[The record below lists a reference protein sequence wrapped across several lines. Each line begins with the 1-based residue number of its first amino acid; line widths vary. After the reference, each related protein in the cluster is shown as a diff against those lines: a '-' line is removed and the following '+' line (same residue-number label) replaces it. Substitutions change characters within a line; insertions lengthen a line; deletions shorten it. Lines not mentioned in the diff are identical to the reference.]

1 MSLQN
6 SSAVPP
12 LFQRFPPRCL
22 GRVVPVGAV
31 GFHPRSPGATPG
43 ARVVAQLEP
52 TGLVEARRTR
62 AGVRANEFS
71 ALVVLADD
79 VLVAPQLGQGDDH
92 QDLQPSD
99 NGHLERGRE
108 DQEGCE
114 ERQRVRLR
122 VRALC
127 FVQSKGLL

>member
-31 GFHPRSPGATPG
+31 GVHPRSPGATPG

-62 AGVRANEFS
+62 AAS
-71 ALVVLADD
+71 ALPRLGVNEKEVLLSSVADIF
-79 VLVAPQLGQGDDH
+79 L
-92 QDLQPSD
+92 
-99 NGHLERGRE
+99 NIR
-108 DQEGCE
+108 
-114 ERQRVRLR
+114 
-122 VRALC
+122 
-127 FVQSKGLL
+127 